1 MRILLISPNTEFL
14 PDPIFPLGIAN
25 IAAVLSKAGI
35 PHRIL
40 DLCFVENYEKAITAE
55 VARYQPD
62 LVGLSLRNLDN
73 VSYPNYT
80 SYLPFYRQVV
90 RIIRKST
97 TCPIAVGG
105 SAFSL
110 MPEEILDYLQAD
122 FGVAGE
128 GERAF
133 MALIQEIQAA
143 PTDSAQKIRRIF
155 FDRDIGVAYN
165 LDELPIAERTGLDM
179 NAYHQ
184 YGGMGNIQTKR
195 GCPFRCIYC
204 TYPLIEGRKVRLRT
218 PAKICEEIED
228 ILQQRIDNLF
238 IVDNEFNFPTEH
250 AQFVCHEI
258 LRKKLK
264 VNWSGYANP
273 KFMTPRLAEL
283 MKDSGCTGV
292 EFGSDAADSKM
303 LSAMGKDFTVAD
315 MQQASDICKNNELAF
330 CHSLLLGGP
339 GETMQSV
346 QRTFDTIE
354 EMAPTAVICMIGIRI
369 FPGTKLYAIARD
381 EGKIHAGQNLLDPV
395 FYLSSHIENEIIPF
409 IENFAATHPTWIFPG
424 MNINISRPLQKKI
437 RRLGAKGPLWEY
449 MRLGLRLKKN

>member
-1 MRILLISPNTEFL
+1 MRILLISPNIEFL

-35 PHRIL
+35 SHRIL
-40 DLCFVENYEKAITAE
+40 DLCFVEDYEKAITAE
-55 VARYQPD
+55 VDRYQPD

-90 RIIRKST
+90 AIIRKST
-97 TCPIAVGG
+97 TCSIAVGG

-128 GERAF
+128 GERGF

-143 PTDSAQKIRRIF
+143 PMDSAQKKRRIF
-155 FDRDIGVAYN
+155 FDRDIGVVYN
-165 LDELPIAERTGLDM
+165 LDELPIAERMGLDVK
-179 NAYHQ
+179 AYHR

-195 GCPFRCIYC
+195 GCPFHCIYC
-204 TYPLIEGRKVRLRT
+204 TYPLIEGKKVRLRS

-228 ILQQRIDNLF
+228 ILRQGIDNLF
-238 IVDNEFNFPTEH
+238 VVDNEFNFPMEH

-273 KFMTPRLAEL
+273 KFMTGRLAAL

-292 EFGSDAADSKM
+292 EFGSDAADPTM
-303 LSAMGKDFTVAD
+303 LSTMGKDFTVAD
-315 MQQASDICKNNELAF
+315 MRKASDICKNSELAF

-354 EMAPTAVICMIGIRI
+354 EMTPTAVICMIGIRI
-369 FPGTKLYAIARD
+369 FPRTKLYAIARD
-381 EGKIHAGQNLLDPV
+381 EGKIHPGQNLLDPV

-424 MNINISRPLQKKI
+424 MNINISRPLQQKI

-449 MRLGLRLKKN
+449 MRLGLRQKRN